1 MIIFEQN
8 ESFVMV
14 AQHDHAL
21 VSGEMAQNWKDD
33 YFPALEKKQDVLIAV
48 REHDRGWIDLDAAP
62 LWDHIHQRPYSFMN
76 YPVAHKIASYK
87 KGIDEVCKMNKYAGL
102 LCSLH
107 FASFID
113 YTTDPEFTHF
123 WNAEKIRQEQLY
135 RELDF
140 EESGNKEKNLFYHL
154 DILKFCDNLSLYICL
169 NEPKVQK
176 SNEHPFYRNGFPQTF
191 PFANSKRIFAS
202 WTDVD
207 VVSLSISPLKGS
219 MEVSLPIKIVKK
231 EKIIKSGLSQ
241 AYTDTPFEIRRVTY
255 V

>member
-21 VSGEMAQNWKDD
+21 VSWEMAQNWKDD

-48 REHDRGWIDLDAAP
+48 REHDRGWIDLDAKP
-62 LWDHIHQRPYSFMN
+62 LWDDINQRPYSFMN
-76 YPVAHKIASYK
+76 YPVVPKIASYK
-87 KGIDEVCKMNKYAGL
+87 KGIDEVCQMNKYAGL

-113 YTTDPEFTHF
+113 FTNEPEFTHF
-123 WNAEKIRQEQLY
+123 WNEEKIRQGKLI
-135 RELDF
+135 RELDV
-140 EESGNKEKNLFYHL
+140 EESGDKEKNMFYHL

-176 SNEHPFYRNGFPQTF
+176 PNEHPFYRNGFPQIF
-191 PFANSKRIFAS
+191 PFANNKRIFAS
-202 WTDVD
+202 WTDED
-207 VVSLSISPLKGS
+207 IVSLSISPLKGS
-219 MEVSLPIKIVKK
+219 MEVSLPIKIVTK
-231 EKIIKSGLSQ
+231 EMIRNSGLSQ
-241 AYTDTPFEIRRVTY
+241 AYTNTPFEIRRVTY